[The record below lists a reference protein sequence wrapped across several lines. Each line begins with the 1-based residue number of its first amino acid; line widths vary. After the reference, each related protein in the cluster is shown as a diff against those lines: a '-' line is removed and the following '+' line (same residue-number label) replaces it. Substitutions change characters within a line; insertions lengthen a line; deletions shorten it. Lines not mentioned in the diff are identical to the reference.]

1 MARYVNEIVLNKP
14 DDFVHYIMNDY
25 ITKCG
30 FKPKTKKGEQI
41 LQDGSGFLTAPRFLK
56 YSYFNG
62 VLHIEAWLNSG
73 FGGEMNL
80 EGTYVFAIKKA
91 YKDEL
96 NEIIN
101 LLCQPLPQVNPS
113 GGYNM
118 PVTVYTF
125 DTSKK
130 ALPGLLLGIFGTV
143 AAFLLPLIGLLL
155 SGFGFVY
162 SKKATHSTKH
172 SMANVGMVFSVLG
185 IVLSIVMW
193 IIYAIAATSS
203 I

>member
-80 EGTYVFAIKKA
+80 EGTYGFAIKKA

-101 LLCQPLPQVNPS
+101 LLCQPLPQVNPN

-185 IVLSIVMW
+185 IVLSIIMW
-193 IIYAIAATSS
+193 IIYAIVATSS
-203 I
+203 R